1 MSSVAEPAIPPGTIS
16 ESEADRLLTV
26 DRGNVAALIAKG
38 DRRRE
43 AGDHRAAQAFYS
55 AGVRAFAARPDA
67 SLGTRIRDAEQAL
80 AWLGEEFKQH
90 LLSSLEGAGYPDER
104 LHPRFRRSLEYML
117 GNAQRPAEYRAYP
130 QKPLNY
136 YYPDTD
142 YCMFAD
148 VAECEWVAALEG
160 RFPAF
165 REEAIALLADHQGFT
180 PYMTADR
187 SRPQADHHGLLEN
200 PNWSKLHLWSN
211 GAPVEEHV
219 RRCPKLFGAI
229 IEHVP
234 LCHLGPRAP
243 SIMLSLLRPGARIPP
258 HTGMLN
264 TRLICH
270 LPLVVPPDCGFRV
283 GSDTIVWQEGK
294 VIAFDDTV
302 EHEAWNNSAFDR
314 LVVIF
319 DIWRPEITPAEREQI
334 AALFAAVDA
343 YR

>member
-1 MSSVAEPAIPPGTIS
+1 MMTADAPSIPAATLS

-26 DRGNVAALIAKG
+26 DRGNVAALIAKAG
-38 DRRRE
+38 RRLE
-43 AGDHRAAQAFYS
+43 AGDNRAAQAFYS
-55 AGVRAFAARPDA
+55 AALRAFASRPDR
-67 SLGTRIRDAEQAL
+67 SLNQSIRHAEQAL
-80 AWLGEEFKQH
+80 AWLGEEFKRH
-90 LLSSLEGAGYPDER
+90 LIKSLEAAGFPDER
-104 LHPRFRRSLEYML
+104 MHPRFRRSLDYML
-117 GNAQRPAEYRAYP
+117 GKDQRPAEYRAYP
-130 QKPLNY
+130 QKPLTY

-148 VAECEWVAALEG
+148 VSKSGWVKDLEKQ
-160 RFPAF
+160 FPVF
-165 REEAIALLADHQGFT
+165 REEAMALLADHDGFT

-187 SRPQADHHGLLEN
+187 SRPQTDHHGLLEN

-211 GAPVEEHV
+211 GAPVEAHV
-219 RRCPKLFGAI
+219 RRCPQLFSAI
-229 IEHVP
+229 VEHVP

-258 HTGMLN
+258 HAGMLN

-270 LPLVVPPDCGFRV
+270 LPLVVPPECGFRV
-283 GSDTIVWQEGK
+283 GSKTIAWQEGK

-302 EHEAWNNSAFDR
+302 EHEAWNDSAFDR

-319 DIWRPEITPAEREQI
+319 DIWRPEITQAEREQI
-334 AALFAAVDA
+334 TALFAAVDA